1 MKRSFFTLIELLVVI
16 AIIAI
21 LASMLLPALSKARE
35 KARTIICSGNTK
47 EIGTLMIMYA
57 NDNDD
62 IIPAYG
68 SEIATAAGGYVAG
81 TRWCELLSDQLAEQP
96 STTHPW
102 YAVNCFFCPA
112 QEMPTLSATLSPFI
126 SKVHPNITTNSGYGL
141 NMNAYTNTGY
151 VGNKGNFALSKFRG
165 PSRILYC
172 ADRRILGSTNT
183 AAAVRAGEPDKDVY
197 ALTLARHGGIANVLL
212 LDGHVEQQRVSAIK
226 DSSHHFWAKTP
237 WEDALAPRK

>member
-1 MKRSFFTLIELLVVI
+1 MKRFFFTLIELLVVV

-21 LASMLLPALSKARE
+21 LASMLLPALGKARE

-47 EIGTLMIMYA
+47 EIGTLTMMYA

-62 IIPAYG
+62 ILTAYG
-68 SEIATAAGGYVAG
+68 SVITSAAGGTIAG
-81 TRWCELLSDQLAEQP
+81 TRWCELLSNQIAAQP
-96 STTHPW
+96 SVTYPW
-102 YAVNCFFCPA
+102 FAVNCFFCPA
-112 QEMPTLSATLSPFI
+112 QELPALSATLSPFV

-151 VGNKGNFALSKFRG
+151 VGNKGNFALSKFVRPG
-165 PSRILYC
+165 SILHC

-183 AAAVRAGEPDKDVY
+183 APAVRAGEPDKDTY

-212 LDGHVEQQRVSAIK
+212 LDGHVEQQKVIAIK
-226 DSSHHFWAKTP
+226 DSSHPFWAKAP
-237 WEDALAPRK
+237 WENAIAPRK